1 MLRRHWTY
9 WTDEELCELIDLWPN
24 HSVAQIAKRLHRSPS
39 ATRERARQLIR
50 DGVLEGTMASHNIL
64 VGTGSMTRPIR
75 PDLQDFDEVK
85 RDYCRQHH
93 IDIAKLNARL
103 ETDDRL
109 AAELYQLAQA
119 AKFNREAVGGERSS
133 LQGVLPGP

>member
-9 WTDEELCELIDLWPN
+9 WTDEELCELIDLWPT
-24 HSVAQIAKRLHRSPS
+24 HSVAQIAKHLHRSPS
-39 ATRERARQLIR
+39 ATRERARQLLR

-93 IDIAKLNARL
+93 IDIAQLNAR
-103 ETDDRL
+103 
-109 AAELYQLAQA
+109 
-119 AKFNREAVGGERSS
+119 FEATTGLRRSCIGWRKRPS
-133 LQGVLPGP
+133 SIDWR